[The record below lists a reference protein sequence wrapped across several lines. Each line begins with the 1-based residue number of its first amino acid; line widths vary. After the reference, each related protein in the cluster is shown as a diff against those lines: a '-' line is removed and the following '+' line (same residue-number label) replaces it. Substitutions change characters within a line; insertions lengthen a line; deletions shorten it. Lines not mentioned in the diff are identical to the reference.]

1 MYQLRAST
9 FFDETAPAAGPPGC
23 QVRTQ
28 VVQPGLEVSLVTFD
42 APHKVRISAINDNP
56 HLHFSCMLNGD
67 IDVRLGRKALRLGKD
82 QVMTSFA
89 PAERFELELAPTHRN
104 LELRI
109 TPERL
114 CELAGDDYQRLGDS
128 IKGDF
133 CLHTSHGN
141 QRIKD
146 AALRLER
153 LLGDDSS
160 SSLLVHSATLEF
172 LAWHLKAFNPAVHH
186 EQICRREQKQL
197 LAARER
203 LLMDLSAPPTIEQL
217 ARETGLNQLKLK
229 RGFKAMFEVSIYA
242 LFQRERMGKARE
254 LLQQHGVTD
263 TASMLGYSNISHF
276 SVAFRKQYGVLPR
289 DARRGALE

>member
-1 MYQLRAST
+1 MHQLRAST
-9 FFDETAPAAGPPGC
+9 FFDQTAQQAGPPGF

-28 VVQPGLEVSLVTFD
+28 VIQPGLEVSLVSYN
-42 APHKVRISAINDNP
+42 APQSLRVSTLNDDP

-67 IDVRLGRKALRLGKD
+67 IDVRLGRKDLHMGKD
-82 QVMTSFA
+82 QLMTSFA
-89 PAERFELELAPTHRN
+89 PAERFELAFAPSHRN

-114 CELAGDDYQRLGDS
+114 RELADDDYQRLGDS
-128 IKGDF
+128 IEGHF
-133 CLHTSHGN
+133 CLQTTHGN

-153 LLGDDSS
+153 LLADESAS
-160 SSLLVHSATLEF
+160 ALLVHSASLEF
-172 LAWHLKAFNPAVHH
+172 LAWHLKSFNPRDHS
-186 EQICRREQKQL
+186 EQISKREQKQL

-229 RGFKAMFEVSIYA
+229 RGFKALFDVSIYA
-242 LFQRERMGKARE
+242 LFQRERMGKAR
-254 LLQQHGVTD
+254 LLLKQHGVTD
-263 TASMLGYSNISHF
+263 TASILGYSNISHF
-276 SVAFRKQYGVLPR
+276 SAAFRKQYGVLPR

>member
-9 FFDETAPAAGPPGC
+9 FFDETAPRAGPPGC
-23 QVRTQ
+23 HVRTQ
-28 VVQPGLEVSLVTFD
+28 VVQPGLEVSLVTFNGTD
-42 APHKVRISAINDNP
+42 AVRISTIDDNP

-67 IDVRLGRKALRLGKD
+67 VDVRIGRKGLHLGKD
-82 QVMTSFA
+82 QLMTSFA
-89 PAERFELELAPTHRN
+89 PAERFELAFAPAHRN

-109 TPERL
+109 TPQRL
-114 CELAGDDYQRLGDS
+114 SELAGEDYQRLGDS
-128 IKGDF
+128 IERNF
-133 CLHTSHGN
+133 CLHTTHGN

-153 LLGDDSS
+153 LLGDDSAS
-160 SSLLVHSATLEF
+160 PLLVHSASLEF
-172 LAWHLKAFNPAVHH
+172 LAWHLKAFNPKDQS
-186 EQICRREQKQL
+186 EQISRREQKQL

-203 LLMDLSAPPTIEQL
+203 LLMDLSAAPTIEQL

-229 RGFKAMFEVSIYA
+229 RGFKAMFDVSIYA
-242 LFQRERMGKARE
+242 LFQRERMGKARQ
-254 LLQQHGVTD
+254 LLQHHGVTD

>member
-9 FFDETAPAAGPPGC
+9 FFDETAPQAGPPGC
-23 QVRTQ
+23 HVRTQ

-42 APHKVRISAINDNP
+42 ANQAVRISTLDDNP

-67 IDVRLGRKALRLGKD
+67 IDVRVGRKGLHLGKD

-89 PAERFELELAPTHRN
+89 PAERFELEFAPAHRN

-109 TPERL
+109 TPQRL
-114 CELAGDDYQRLGDS
+114 SELAGDDYQRLGES
-128 IKGDF
+128 IEGNF
-133 CLHTSHGN
+133 CLHTTHGN

-153 LLGDDSS
+153 LLGDDSAS
-160 SSLLVHSATLEF
+160 PLLVHSASLEF
-172 LAWHLKAFNPAVHH
+172 LAWHLKAFNPKDQS
-186 EQICRREQKQL
+186 EQISRREQKQL

-203 LLMDLSAPPTIEQL
+203 LLMDLSAAPTIEQL

-229 RGFKAMFEVSIYA
+229 RGFKAMFDVSIYA
-242 LFQRERMGKARE
+242 LFQRERMGKARQ

>member
-9 FFDETAPAAGPPGC
+9 FFDTAIPETGPPGC
-23 QVRTQ
+23 HVRTQ
-28 VVQPGLEVSLVTFD
+28 VLQPGLEVSLVSFD
-42 APHKVRISAINDNP
+42 ATRNLSISTIDDSS

-67 IDVRLGRKALRLGKD
+67 VDVRTGQRGLRLG
-82 QVMTSFA
+82 QNQLMASFA
-89 PAERFELELAPTHRN
+89 PAERFELEFAPAHRN

-109 TPERL
+109 TPQRL
-114 CELAGDDYQRLGDS
+114 HELAGDDYQRLGDS
-128 IKGDF
+128 IERSF
-133 CLHTSHGN
+133 YLQVSHGN

-153 LLGDDSS
+153 LLGDETALP
-160 SSLLVHSATLEF
+160 LLVHSATLEF
-172 LAWHLKAFNPAVHH
+172 LAWHLKACTPQDQGERVSK
-186 EQICRREQKQL
+186 REQRLL

-217 ARETGLNQLKLK
+217 AREIGLNQLKLK
-229 RGFKAMFEVSIYA
+229 RGFKALFDTSIYA
-242 LFQRERMGKARE
+242 LFQRERMGKARQ

-276 SVAFRKQYGVLPR
+276 SAAFRKQYGVLPR
-289 DARRGALE
+289 DARKGALE